1 MRKGFS
7 VRKHLQVWFS
17 FVFAIGLLSLSPAS
31 AETVMR
37 MGMSSLPLSLGNP
50 LRTGA
55 TPTIYFTPA
64 LFDGLT
70 RITREGEL
78 LPWLAVSWEA
88 KDSNTW
94 SIRLRDDVTFSNGT
108 PLTAEALAYTV
119 NYLASEDSLKESL
132 RREIPAFKSAVAVDD
147 LTLEITTVE
156 PDPLLMRS
164 LTILPAIDH
173 VQWQRL
179 GREGFAREPVGTGPF
194 KIESWEPATAH
205 MVAAPTSW
213 RPPKVD
219 RLEVLA
225 IPDKSARIQALQSN
239 RIDLAIEFGPEDGVT
254 MDAANLK
261 VERWIA
267 AENSALSF
275 VLTRKPDMPL
285 QDVRVREALNLAVNR
300 ELLVAALMENATVPA
315 NQPVPRAAYGYN
327 PDLPPIPYDLDRA
340 RALLKEAGYED
351 GFTITAFAVNG
362 IGVGGSVLQ
371 VMANDYAKIG
381 VQLEIQSLPI
391 QRFLQHL
398 SRNDWPEEVDAFS
411 MTWPVWPSVDSM
423 RALRL
428 HSCLRRE
435 PWYCDE
441 RIMPQIASAISEW
454 DEAKALAKR
463 QEIMAWYRDQ
473 YPAVY
478 IFEAAQFAGLRP
490 NVTGFAM
497 ANNIISFETLT
508 FRDH

>member
-1 MRKGFS
+1 
-7 VRKHLQVWFS
+7 
-17 FVFAIGLLSLSPAS
+17 
-31 AETVMR
+31 MR

-64 LFDGLT
+64 IFDGLT

-78 LPWLAVSWEA
+78 IPWLATSWEA
-88 KDSNTW
+88 KDTTTW
-94 SIRLRDDVTFSNGT
+94 SIRLRDDVTFSNGKPFT
-108 PLTAEALAYTV
+108 SEDIAFVV
-119 NYLASEDSLKESL
+119 NYLASEESLKDSL
-132 RREIPAFKSAVAVDD
+132 RREIPTFKSAIAVDD
-147 LTLEITTVE
+147 HTVEITTLA

-164 LTILPAIDH
+164 LTILPALDRA
-173 VQWQRL
+173 QWQRL
-179 GREGFAREPVGTGPF
+179 GREGFASAPIGTGPF
-194 KIESWEPATAH
+194 KIDRWDPAAAH
-205 MVAAPTSW
+205 FVAVPTSW

-239 RIDLAIEFGPEDGVT
+239 RIDLGIEFGPEDGVL
-254 MDAANLK
+254 MDAAGLS

-267 AENSALSF
+267 AENAGLSF
-275 VLTRKPDMPL
+275 ILTRKPDMPL

-300 ELLVAALMENATVPA
+300 EILTEVLMEGATVPA

-327 PDLPPIPYDLDRA
+327 PDLPPIPYDPERA

-351 GFTITAFAVNG
+351 GFAIKALSVNG

-371 VMANDYAKIG
+371 VIANDYAAIG
-381 VQLEIQSLPI
+381 VDLEIQSLPI

-398 SRNDWPEEVDAFS
+398 SRGDWPEDADAFS
-411 MTWPVWPSVDSM
+411 MNWPVWPSVDSL

-441 RIMPQIASAISEW
+441 RIMPDITAAMTEW
-454 DEAKALAKR
+454 DQPKALTQR
-463 QEIMAWYRDQ
+463 QNIMTWYRDQ
-473 YPAVY
+473 YPAVF
-478 IFEAAQFAGLRP
+478 IFEAAQFAGLRQ

-497 ANNIISFETLT
+497 ANNIISFEALA
-508 FRDH
+508 FSDD